1 MELLG
6 KVNCNHIVGNPPQ
19 AFVLNSCPRCLGK
32 GSYGD
37 ISYDS
42 AGRLNTVSNI
52 QQLNQQIEKILIET
66 VRNSGYG
73 FDNSLLNGVI
83 DSGKLLAI
91 KRELIRVINY
101 FINNQQ
107 IEKSLGYYYK
117 TTEEVY
123 SLLSTNVFQDNSE
136 PRKVIALVKIMTV
149 SGQIVSVSSL
159 LSQQAY
165 APPGPGPSTDFLI
178 EVPLVGNVTAN
189 TANVVWATTYPATSR
204 VIYGLTPDTMTNTV
218 YDSTYTMYHEMT
230 LLSLELET
238 NYYCQIFSVRET
250 VGDEIHTE
258 PILFF
263 TGKEITI
270 QAILSLSDLTVQTT
284 ISSIKNENI
293 NLDQSD
299 YDVTIVPDK
308 DSQIALN
315 INTSI
320 NTISSTQSSSSTI
333 GTDYDYSVT

>member
-6 KVNCNHIVGNPPQ
+6 KINCSHIIGDPPQ
-19 AFVLNSCPRCLGK
+19 SFVLNTCPRCLGK

-37 ISYDS
+37 ISYDN
-42 AGRLNTVSNI
+42 AGRLNTISNI

-73 FDNSLLNGVI
+73 FDNSLINGVI

-107 IEKSLGYYYK
+107 IEKSSGYYYR

-123 SLLSTNVFQDNSE
+123 SLLSADVFQDNSE

-159 LSQQAY
+159 LSQSY
-165 APPGPGPSTDFLI
+165 TPPSPTPPVDFLI

-189 TANVVWATTYPATSR
+189 TANVVWATTYPGTSL
-204 VIYGLTPDTMTNTV
+204 VIYGLTPDTMTNSVHDDTF
-218 YDSTYTMYHEMT
+218 TMYHEMT
-230 LLSLELET
+230 LTALEMET
-238 NYYCQIFSVRET
+238 NYYCQIFSTQEST
-250 VGDEIHTE
+250 GKEIHTE

-270 QAILSLSDLTVQTT
+270 QAILSLSDLTIQTT
-284 ISSIKNENI
+284 ISSTKSENVS
-293 NLDQSD
+293 LDQSD
-299 YDVTIVPDK
+299 YDSTTTPTEDAEINLTITNT
-308 DSQIALN
+308 SN
-315 INTSI
+315 TINT
-320 NTISSTQSSSSTI
+320 TQSDITNI
-333 GTDYDYSVT
+333 GTDYDYTVT